1 MQSTE
6 LAWDEVRLFLALARS
21 KKLGPAARTL
31 GLDSSTLSRRL
42 ASLERRSG
50 VRLFERTRDGL
61 VLTAAGDRLVAPAEG
76 TEESVM
82 RFFEQVRPAEQAVEG
97 VVRVTAPPGVVE
109 FILLPAARAL
119 FERHPQLCLEVDGNQ
134 AVANILR
141 READIAVRLTRP
153 AGEGLVVRRVGKSP
167 SAVFASRALAK
178 TLGTIASFD
187 DAPWITWDAA
197 HAEIPSA
204 RWFAARVTV
213 PPVVRAS
220 TLLAQVAAVEASVG
234 VALLP
239 LLVAEKR
246 RLVRVRAARAVTL
259 PISFPSDDVYLV
271 CHAALRDAPRIK
283 AVWSFLLEVLA
294 QANPERKL

>member
-1 MQSTE
+1 MQGTDF
-6 LAWDEVRLFLALARS
+6 AWDEVRLFLALARG
-21 KKLGPAARTL
+21 KKLGPAARAL
-31 GLDSSTLSRRL
+31 GLDSSTVSRRL

-50 VRLFERTRDGL
+50 VRLFERMRDGL
-61 VLTAAGDRLVAPAEG
+61 VLTAAGGRLVGPAEE

-82 RFFEQVRPAEQAVEG
+82 RFFDQVRPVEQAVEG
-97 VVRVTAPPGVVE
+97 VVRITAPPGVVE
-109 FILLPAARAL
+109 FIVLPAARAL
-119 FERHPQLCLEVDGNQ
+119 LERHPQLRLEVDGSQ

-167 SAVFASRALAK
+167 SSIFASPALVKA
-178 TLGTIASFD
+178 LGTISSLD
-187 DAPWITWDAA
+187 DAPWVTWDAA
-197 HAEIPSA
+197 HAEVPSA

-213 PPVVRAS
+213 PPIVRAS

-239 LLVAEKR
+239 LLIAERR
-246 RLVRVRAARAVTL
+246 RLVRVRARTL
-259 PISFPSDDVYLV
+259 PPSFPSDDVYLV

-283 AVWSFLLEVLA
+283 AVWSFLLEALVR
-294 QANPERKL
+294 ANPEARR